1 MSAASPSPAG
11 DVRPTEPITV
21 LVADDHTLF
30 RDGLVSLISRWPEFR
45 VVGCAADGD
54 EAIRLAAELHPRL
67 VLMDVRM
74 EPTGGVVATRAITL
88 LEPDVLVA
96 MLTVSDLG
104 EDVYQALRGGAH
116 GYLSKNESAD
126 RLHDALVSLVSGET
140 VLSPTI
146 AAKVL
151 TELSAPG
158 LAVPSSGAGQ
168 ARLTLRERQVL
179 RLLVEGLSNE
189 EIGQSLHLSEG
200 TVKKYLGSTMTKLH
214 ARNRVQAAVLGV
226 RQGFAE

>member
-1 MSAASPSPAG
+1 VSPDAP
-11 DVRPTEPITV
+11 PITV

-30 RDGLVSLISRWPEFR
+30 REGLVSLINRWPEFR
-45 VVGCAADGD
+45 VVGSAADGD
-54 EAIRLAAELHPRL
+54 EAIRLVAELHPRL

-74 EPTGGVVATRAITL
+74 KPTDGVTATRAITL

-104 EDVYQALRGGAH
+104 DDVYQAVRNGAH
-116 GYLSKNESAD
+116 GYLSKNDSAD
-126 RLHDALVSLVSGET
+126 RLHDALVSLVAGET

-158 LAVPSSGAGQ
+158 LPAPVSGTRV

-200 TVKKYLGSTMTKLH
+200 AVKKYLGSVMSKLH
-214 ARNRVQAAVLGV
+214 ARNRVQAAVLGL
-226 RQGFAE
+226 RQGLAE